1 MMEKEKEAKNNISQH
16 SAEGKN
22 LKQGSVASENKRDE
36 NKKKTGEPK
45 QRKET
50 KKQFPESEQQ
60 RKKLESAPSIL
71 NKGIRGTAPSER
83 REGVEEEDVE
93 GKEEVQYVIKSI
105 PPGKV
110 FYATGR
116 RKSSSARVFM
126 QAGSGQIRVNKRIFE
141 DYFKRKTARTLML
154 QPLEYIKARD
164 KFDFKITVSGGGNT
178 GQAGAIRHGMARALL
193 SYDEEMRRTL
203 RKGNFLTRD
212 PRSVERKKV
221 GLRKARKKPQYSKR

>member
-1 MMEKEKEAKNNISQH
+1 MEKKKEDRRNTPQR

-36 NKKKTGEPK
+36 NKQKTGEPK
-45 QRKET
+45 QRKEI
-50 KKQFPESEQQ
+50 KKQFPESGQQ
-60 RKKLESAPSIL
+60 REKLASAPFIP
-71 NKGIRGTAPSER
+71 NKGITKTARSER

-93 GKEEVQYVIKSI
+93 EKEEVQYVIKSI

-126 QAGSGQIRVNKRIFE
+126 QAGSGQIRVNKRTFE

-164 KFDFKITVSGGGNT
+164 KFDFNITVSGGGNT
-178 GQAGAIRHGMARALL
+178 GQAGAIRHGIARALL

-212 PRSVERKKV
+212 SRSVERKKV
-221 GLRKARKKPQYSKR
+221 GLHKARKKPQYSKR